1 MEPLGARL
9 AALFVQPRQIMIM
22 STLGAGKPHCLH
34 VRPVTLIG
42 ASLFLLGLATYG
54 GYLIFSLDYF
64 HSVDEA
70 SRIRLAQSIQLQ
82 RYESR
87 LAEIS
92 SELAIKQSRL
102 KNLQNEM
109 RVQSGRIEQLNQ
121 RLQMLESI
129 LAAQKTSGIH
139 ILKAE
144 ASWQDRKTLAYS
156 LVLVKG
162 GSYPRRVTGSVRLTA
177 RGPDRQEHVL
187 WLGEKQMELP
197 YHMETHTFLHGK
209 LEWALD
215 WRPDRI
221 LVSRLDKKGAI
232 REKIE
237 IPITGGIT

>member
-1 MEPLGARL
+1 MKPPGARL
-9 AALFVQPRQIMIM
+9 AALFTQPRQIMIM
-22 STLGAGKPHCLH
+22 NTLGTGRPRHLH

-42 ASLFLLGLATYG
+42 VSLFLLGLATYG

-64 HSVDEA
+64 HSADEA
-70 SRIRLAQSIQLQ
+70 SRIQLAQSIQLQ
-82 RYESR
+82 RYESQ
-87 LAEIS
+87 LAEVN

-102 KNLQNEM
+102 KSLQNEV
-109 RVQSGRIEQLNQ
+109 RGQSGRIEQLGL

-129 LAAQKTSGIH
+129 LAAQKTAGIH

-162 GSYPRRVTGSVRLTA
+162 GSYPRRATGSLRLTA
-177 RGPDRQEHVL
+177 RGPDGQELVL
-187 WLGEKQMELP
+187 WLGEKQTELP

-209 LEWALD
+209 LEWTSD
-215 WRPDRI
+215 WLPDKI
-221 LVSRLDKKGAI
+221 LVSRLDRKGTI
-232 REKIE
+232 REEIE